1 MSSLPGK
8 VSFLRT
14 AERSIREA
22 GRWLR
27 RPFRPF
33 RDSQTYWEKRY
44 ARGLTSGT
52 GSRGNLAEF
61 KSNVINRL
69 LLEHEIESAIEFGC
83 GDGHQLGLVAYPEY
97 TGFDVSPSAIQRC
110 RENYRDDASKSF
122 RLVAE
127 HEGEKADLTLSLDVI
142 YHLVEDDVFEQHM
155 RLLFD
160 SSRSTVLIY
169 STNFELPPAE
179 QPAHIRH
186 RCFTNWIDQHSPDWK
201 LVEQIENEHTRGGK
215 HGSSAEFF
223 VFNLL

>member
-1 MSSLPGK
+1 M
-8 VSFLRT
+8 SFLHGKTSFFRT
-14 AERSIREA
+14 AEYSIREA

-69 LLEHEIESAIEFGC
+69 LVEHEIESAIEFGC
-83 GDGHQLGLVAYPEY
+83 GDGHQLGLIAYPEY
-97 TGFDVSPSAIQRC
+97 TGFDVSHSAIQRC
-110 RENYRDDASKSF
+110 RESYRDDLSKSF

-127 HEGEKADLTLSLDVI
+127 HEGDQADLTLSLDVI

-155 RLLFD
+155 RLLFG
-160 SSRSTVLIY
+160 SSRAMVLIY
-169 STNFELPPAE
+169 STNRDLPACE
-179 QPAHIRH
+179 QPDHIRH
-186 RCFTNWIDQHSPDWK
+186 RCFTNWIDQYAPDWK
-201 LVEQIENEHTRGGK
+201 LARRIENEHSDAGK
-215 HGSSAEFF
+215 HGSTAEFF
-223 VFNLL
+223 VFKYN